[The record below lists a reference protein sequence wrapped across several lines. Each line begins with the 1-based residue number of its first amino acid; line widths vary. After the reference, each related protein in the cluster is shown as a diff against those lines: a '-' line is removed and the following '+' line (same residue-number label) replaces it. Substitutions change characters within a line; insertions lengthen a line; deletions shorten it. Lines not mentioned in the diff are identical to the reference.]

1 MQEIR
6 QIKHYIEFQ
15 NEKQKNDGFHAFME
29 MVAPKLEEMEIKNK
43 NRFEK
48 YDKILATLEDK
59 MKENGKEIQQL
70 TKNIKLIKEKQ
81 KQVEQK

>member
-1 MQEIR
+1 
-6 QIKHYIEFQ
+6 
-15 NEKQKNDGFHAFME
+15 ME

-70 TKNIKLIKEKQ
+70 TKNIKLIKEK
-81 KQVEQK
+81 